1 MDMARWVLG
10 ETALSPRVLSVGG
23 RLGYVDDGT
32 TPNTLIVFHDY
43 PTAPLI
49 FEVRGLP
56 SGAGSKEMDKYR
68 GREHRHGGG
77 LRGRLDGHSQTTRS
91 AKILDKDGRGDQEV
105 HGQLQPLRQ
114 LH

>member
-1 MDMARWVLG
+1 MDMARWALG

-32 TPNTLIVFHDY
+32 TPNTIIVFHDY

-56 SGAGSKEMDKYR
+56 SDPDSKKMDK
-68 GREHRHGGG
+68 
-77 LRGRLDGHSQTTRS
+77 
-91 AKILDKDGRGDQEV
+91 
-105 HGQLQPLRQ
+105 
-114 LH
+114 